1 MRGDARPHYAAGTVS
16 QAFRDPAAFPFVRDL
31 EAAFPQLRAEL
42 DRLDRRA
49 FYDAPDSLTSV
60 DGRYDERGW
69 HYYSLFG
76 SGDERADAARRRH
89 CPATTAA
96 CLAVPGLANAGFS
109 RFLPGTHLYP
119 HRGELSGV
127 LRCHLGLVVPDGDVA
142 IRFGDEVRTWRE
154 GRCLVFDDGFEH
166 EAWNHAATERVVL
179 LVTFRP
185 GSSAGG

>member
-1 MRGDARPHYAAGTVS
+1 MS
-16 QAFRDPAAFPFVRDL
+16 QAFRDPAAFPFVRAL

-42 DRLDRRA
+42 DQLDRTA

-60 DGRYDERGW
+60 EGRYDERGW
-69 HYYSLFG
+69 HYYALFG

-96 CLAVPGLANAGFS
+96 CQAIPSLQNAGFS

-127 LRCHLGLVVPDGDVA
+127 LRCHLGLVVPHGDVA
-142 IRFGDEVRTWRE
+142 IRFGDDVRSWRE
-154 GRCLVFDDGFEH
+154 GHCLVFDDGFEH

-185 GSSAGG
+185 